1 MNAFICNNTTINNTV
16 AGNNASFVNA
26 CFMNVRIAD
35 LYSNPTIID
44 YCCFTQNVCMNN
56 CSVVNPEISGNISFS
71 SLKNLNSLA
80 QNLSQSFFSVST
92 LNTSMHL
99 FNLEAWVNETI
110 SVCTSVRT
118 SPARQ
123 ILWEALPKK
132 KKMFLWT
139 SDMPTW
145 HFKCFLRSKNNSEN
159 LF

>member
-99 FNLEAWVNETI
+99 FNLAQ
-110 SVCTSVRT
+110 
-118 SPARQ
+118 P
-123 ILWEALPKK
+123 
-132 KKMFLWT
+132 FY
-139 SDMPTW
+139 
-145 HFKCFLRSKNNSEN
+145 NNSVLNLSEN
-159 LF
+159 YWKTNASLQTVLQKLSNNIPFLILLWIVALQMLLFHPFCQHR